1 MSEQQAQKTRAASGI
16 EQILQRPISI
26 IKMPFMLAGVLLFS
40 LFISIVVE
48 WIGISL
54 FWFEEGSE
62 HSRKILIAE
71 IGYLSTSI
79 SENSSV
85 NSIKESTLS
94 IKSFIYYW
102 VFEWT
107 GIAAAL
113 NYLVSTKVL
122 TSYFQATI
130 NIVQIFV
137 LRLTVTVLSL
147 PLFLLCTFWGVL
159 EGLIQRD
166 LRRFGVD
173 KERGLI
179 YHESKLWLGAFVV
192 MPIVLYFAFPFE
204 INPVYVFPPFALLT
218 AFNALVFTSTLTK
231 HI

>member
-1 MSEQQAQKTRAASGI
+1 MSEQQAQRTRTASGI
-16 EQILQRPISI
+16 EQVLQRPLSI
-26 IKMPFMLAGVLLFS
+26 IKMPFVLAGILLMS
-40 LFISIVVE
+40 LLISIVVE
-48 WIGISL
+48 WIGLSL
-54 FWFEEGSE
+54 FWYEEGSN
-62 HSRKILIAE
+62 HSLDILNAE

-79 SENSSV
+79 TENSSA
-85 NSIKESTLS
+85 NSLRNSALS
-94 IKSFIYYW
+94 IKNFSYYW
-102 VFEWT
+102 LFEWT
-107 GIAAAL
+107 GIAGGLQYLAA
-113 NYLVSTKVL
+113 SKVL
-122 TSYFQATI
+122 TDYILATI

-137 LRLTVTVLSL
+137 IRLTVTVLSL
-147 PLFLLCTFWGVL
+147 PLFLLCTAWGVL
-159 EGLIQRD
+159 EGLIRRD

-192 MPIVLYFAFPFE
+192 LPIILYFAFPFE